1 MIRTMINGFCM
12 ALADSV
18 PGVSGGTIA
27 LILGLYDKFIGSIN
41 QVFYGKKEEKKEG
54 LIYLIKLLLG
64 WAVGMILA
72 VLVLTKFFETNIYA
86 VSSLFLGFIFPSI
99 FIIAKEEY
107 ACIQKKWQYTPFVIL
122 GIAIVAALTYM
133 NSKVQVVDVDL
144 THFSVPTALYLFL
157 AGAVA
162 MVCPGFRRRHRAADL
177 RRVSAGDQWGQRVV
191 ASALWGAAHDH
202 RLWRGHYLRRAGIR

>member
-27 LILGLYDKFIGSIN
+27 LILGFYDKFIGSIN

-86 VSSLFLGFIFPSI
+86 VSSLFLGFIFPLSLSLQR
-99 FIIAKEEY
+99 KS
-107 ACIQKKWQYTPFVIL
+107 TPVSKRSGNTRPL
-122 GIAIVAALTYM
+122 LSLAL
-133 NSKVQVVDVDL
+133 
-144 THFSVPTALYLFL
+144 P
-157 AGAVA
+157 
-162 MVCPGFRRRHRAADL
+162 
-177 RRVSAGDQWGQRVV
+177 
-191 ASALWGAAHDH
+191 
-202 RLWRGHYLRRAGIR
+202 LWRR

>member
-1 MIRTMINGFCM
+1 MKQSKKVVARII
-12 ALADSV
+12 
-18 PGVSGGTIA
+18 I
-27 LILGLYDKFIGSIN
+27 LILALFTVIPGTVSQKVYAEPGGSESN
-41 QVFYGKKEEKKEG
+41 QAADASKDDSNKKEEKKEG

-162 MVCPGFRRRHRAADL
+162 ITAMFLPGISGSTVLLIFGVGL
-177 RRVSAGDQWGQRVV
+177 IGEGLQQKKWGR
-191 ASALWGAAHDH
+191 
-202 RLWRGHYLRRAGIR
+202 